1 MTEYADTWHAFD
13 YPSLPSKPV
22 VVENGQTTHCELMEE
37 TTGTIINT
45 ATNKPFTYADD
56 CLGRNPHVA
65 YSAKATTATEK
76 AVRIL
81 LKRVFKLN

>member
-1 MTEYADTWHAFD
+1 MVTKTQPY
-13 YPSLPSKPV
+13 
-22 VVENGQTTHCELMEE
+22 VVENGQTTNCALIEE

-65 YSAKATTATEK
+65 YSAKATLATEE
-76 AVRIL
+76 AVRTL